1 MKNIAIIMGGYSS
14 EFEIS
19 LKSGGVVYQFLD
31 KTKYNGFRV
40 HIFKDKWVYVDAS
53 QNEYPIDRNDFSVTV
68 NGNGES
74 GPLKQT
80 KPVQLPRAFRATKT

>member
-40 HIFKDKWVYVDAS
+40 HIL
-53 QNEYPIDRNDFSVTV
+53 RT
-68 NGNGES
+68 NGCMSMHRKMNI
-74 GPLKQT
+74 P
-80 KPVQLPRAFRATKT
+80 